1 MTSQSLPPIER
12 LRWISF
18 QSDETPQDHGQEVI
32 RGLQNSPKTLPCR
45 YFYDDYGSSLFEKIT
60 ELPEYYLTRT
70 EQSIL
75 EHYALA
81 IAQMTGPC
89 DLIELGSGSS
99 SKTRLLLTAYDQVDP
114 TLRYCPI
121 DVSAG
126 ILKESAL
133 MLLQQYERLSVVGLA
148 GTYEQALS
156 QLPVRDEKPRLILFL
171 GSTLGNMSGQA
182 NGNAPS
188 EQTQF
193 FNKVQTALNPG
204 DYFLLGVDLQKPVDL
219 IEAAYN
225 DSQGITAAFN
235 LNMLTHLNRQFMGN
249 FHVDQFAHQATYNS
263 QLNQI
268 EMRLQTQQAQSIK
281 LDVLDFSTHLSPN
294 EAIVTEISRK
304 FDRQKLSQSL
314 TQSGLNPV
322 HIWTDPQEWFALL
335 LCQK

>member
-1 MTSQSLPPIER
+1 MTSQSLPPTER

-18 QSDETPQDHGQEVI
+18 QSDEKPQDLGQEVI
-32 RGLQNSPKTLPCR
+32 QGLEQSPKTLPCR

-75 EHYALA
+75 EDYALA

-99 SKTRLLLTAYDQVDP
+99 TKTRLLLSAYEQVDP

-133 MLLQQYERLSVVGLA
+133 ILLEQYERLSVVGLA

-156 QLPVRDEKPRLILFL
+156 QLPKREEKPRLILFL
-171 GSTLGNMSGQA
+171 GSTLGNMDGQEDSE
-182 NGNAPS
+182 GQS
-188 EQTQF
+188 EQTRF
-193 FNKVQTALNPG
+193 FKRVQAALNPG
-204 DYFLLGVDLQKPVDL
+204 DYFLIGVDLQKPIDI

-235 LNMLTHLNRQFMGN
+235 LNILTHLNRQFMGN
-249 FHVDQFAHQATYNS
+249 FHVEYFQHEATYNS
-263 QLNQI
+263 DFNQI
-268 EMRLQTQQAQSIK
+268 EMRLQAQSEQLVK
-281 LDVLDFSTHLSPN
+281 LDLLNFSTQIREN
-294 EAIVTEISRK
+294 ESILTEISRK
-304 FDRQKLSQSL
+304 FDRQHLGLSL
-314 TQSGLNPV
+314 KNSGLNPV
-322 HIWTDPQEWFALL
+322 SIWTDPQEWFALL